1 MTKKLLFSF
10 LLLFQIAFSQ
20 ELHHQMISSQGKNAS
35 LTNGVI
41 VSQTIGQQS
50 VTGTSQNGL
59 ITQQGFQQSNWGK
72 IIALNNQSTIVT
84 TTYPNPFVDNV
95 NFQFTNAPSTEINVE
110 VYDILGRIIS
120 RESLLVTS
128 NKSTIDLRQLP
139 SAEYLIKITA
149 PNYTYF
155 TKIIKK

>member
-1 MTKKLLFSF
+1 MRKILLFT
-10 LLLFQIAFSQ
+10 LLLIIQLCSSQ

-35 LTNGVI
+35 VTNGVI

-50 VTGTSQNGL
+50 ITGTSLNGV
-59 ITQQGFQQSNWGK
+59 IAQQGFQQSNWGQ
-72 IIALNNQSTIVT
+72 IIRSNAAPLISTV
-84 TTYPNPFVDNV
+84 TYPNPFIDIV
-95 NFQFTNAPSTEINVE
+95 NFQYTSAPSETVTIK
-110 VYDILGRIIS
+110 VYDILGRIIIDEIIEVKYN
-120 RESLLVTS
+120 ESS
-128 NKSTIDLRQLP
+128 IDLRQLP